1 MDNDNDSLNSSR
13 QNLNEDPHS
22 RSQSFVI
29 KGMNRDLSVS
39 KASSDYAY
47 ENMNMRITSINE
59 NTLLSLVNEKGNRKI
74 ELSPD
79 SADSDDIDT
88 FKEIMPLGLHVLNN
102 NVVVFGQKKNIPVVP
117 PSLVTPPSP
126 VVPPSPVRGE
136 YDYIYNIYYEDN
148 QYKLKKLFEGDLGF
162 DKKHPIETIGYYEN
176 EQIQKVY
183 WTDGINSPRVI
194 NIKDED
200 YETWNNKSFNFIQE
214 FDDDNTVTVTV
225 TKDTKSSG
233 LFHSGVIQY
242 VFTYYNKF
250 GQETNIFHV
259 TPMYYISFS
268 GRGATAEESVNNSFK
283 IKIENYNSNFD
294 YINIYSIQWTSLDL
308 KQVKRV
314 ARIKITKNEN
324 IPLLFIDNG
333 RQGEVIDGSHLLYV
347 GGKDIIAQ
355 TIAQK
360 DDVLFL
366 GNIELKRKVI
376 EDNLK
381 NQIKNGLENDSIIA
395 DYSNEDFP
403 MPEPEGYYPYKNQLG
418 ENSKKIT
425 TFKHLEYYRLG
436 VQFQYKTGEWSEPIY
451 IKDFQNNKSPYSK
464 LVGRNDEDDSQISPK
479 QFDESYKKTIFKCT
493 MPNSLSTTIEDL
505 ISQGYTNVRPIIVY
519 PTLAEREIIAQG
531 VLNPTVFCIKNRLDN
546 STYAQPSWFFRPFP
560 AFIQH
565 TNNDYINIWKE
576 PEDIKEDFEQRSKN
590 LYDET
595 ITGNTTAPNDNKN
608 KYSATQLLNNGSIIY
623 QDDGYLLIKSYNPNV
638 IEKGSILCYEHLDN
652 LGNYYTYE
660 NFYESWSSA
669 PYNPILP
676 ENLYNISRNAE
687 IACFNYAPSLN
698 DILNNNPRYRNNYL
712 IDQSIIT
719 LNSPE
724 IEFNEDI
731 QQMNME
737 DFKLRIV
744 GIIPLTSFISDIDI
758 ASDGTP
764 YYVNYYDSDGGT
776 HYHMENDGVTK
787 TKAEGF
793 HKINIGTNTKGNKYS
808 SSYFGDRI
816 CCSGAFWYDG
826 DIAKTDP
833 NPKEYDRRLTC
844 YGIFPWHPKSLNA
857 HRSCNI
863 KTKRMSN
870 LRTSYK
876 TVYFKDDLNHELS
889 TKDIQIFNNQELLYI
904 KSNHRNHDEK
914 YSYKG
919 NIDQLA
925 NYTKDY
931 RLPGALVGHNLDSYT
946 LLNESGQKQKGFYF
960 GYGFAKDTQ
969 TYQIH
974 KVGNSMIYYS
984 SDWGDEGYPY
994 ITDPVQIKYK
1004 SASHAVISL
1013 KDVLYNNKNYTQK
1026 LPMLWP
1032 TATDDDLY
1040 DDIADRSYP
1049 WDKEWDRSKGVYRK
1063 FFQYDQCFDGENNNL
1078 DELKRYGYLWMG
1090 EIYRVIPDD
1099 ERFGGNTDDIINN
1112 NDWQIAGDSVSLN
1125 SFKNENNPIIWS
1137 EGDTYYQRYDCV
1149 KTYPMSDE
1157 DINQNTEILSFM
1169 VETHINIDG
1178 RTDRNR
1184 GNKTNFS
1191 SNPEVNFNMMNN
1203 VYSQSPN
1210 YFIYH
1215 GLDKKFDIDKFS
1227 NQITW
1232 TKKKQ
1237 IGQDID
1243 NWTNITLAS
1252 ILDLKGDKGKI
1263 KKLKLYNDHLIA
1275 FQDNAISEIL
1285 YNKNTQIATKEG
1297 LPIEIAKSQK
1307 VDGYNYISDTVG
1319 CQNKWSITESDN
1331 GLYFIDDNSKGIY
1344 MLNLSQGYNLQNI
1357 SEKYGFSSWI
1367 NEKADSMH
1375 IWDPESFKNCITY
1388 FDKINKDILFIY
1400 KEECLAFSE
1409 KINLFT
1415 SFYNYEKVPYMFNMN
1430 NKNFMFKEVT
1440 TLDGYSLWEQH
1451 AGEYNY
1457 FFEEYKPYYTEI
1469 IVNKDV
1475 YYDKIFNI
1483 VNFQSDVFSG
1493 DTYKFK
1499 EKPFDHLEVWNEYQ
1513 RGIYDYNTSPEKL
1526 KRKFRI
1532 WRSLI
1537 PRDQENNRD
1546 RIRNPWIY
1554 LKLSKEE
1561 ANKYKNILHIIN
1573 VDYFI

>member
-1 MDNDNDSLNSSR
+1 MDNDNDSLNSLR
-13 QNLNEDPHS
+13 QKLNEDPHS

-79 SADSDDIDT
+79 STDSDDIDT

-102 NVVVFGQKKNIPVVP
+102 NVVIFGQKKNI
-117 PSLVTPPSP
+117 L

-148 QYKLKKLFEGDLGF
+148 QYKLKKLFKGDLGF

-214 FDDDNTVTVTV
+214 FDGDNTVTVTV
-225 TKDTKSSG
+225 TKDMKSSG

-283 IKIENYNSNFD
+283 IEIKNYNSNFD

-314 ARIKITKNEN
+314 ARIKTTKNRDN
-324 IPLLFIDNG
+324 LLFIDNG

-376 EDNLK
+376 EDSLK
-381 NQIKNGLENDSIIA
+381 NQIKNELKKSIIA
-395 DYSNEDFP
+395 DYSDEDFP

-464 LVGRNDEDDSQISPK
+464 LVGRDNKDDSQISPK
-479 QFDESYKKTIFKCT
+479 QFDESYRKTIFKCT
-493 MPNSLSTTIEDL
+493 MPDSLSTTIEDL
-505 ISQGYTNVRPIIVY
+505 ISQGYTNIRPIIVY

-560 AFIQH
+560 APYTSNIIPPRFLEPKNLLSSIKNTETNLYQEKLDENPPS
-565 TNNDYINIWKE
+565 NNDKY
-576 PEDIKEDFEQRSKN
+576 
-590 LYDET
+590 
-595 ITGNTTAPNDNKN
+595 

-623 QDDGYLLIKSYNPNV
+623 QDDAHLLIDSYNPNV
-638 IEKGSILCYEHLDN
+638 IEKGSLLCYEHLDN
-652 LGNYYTYE
+652 LGNYFTYK
-660 NFYESWSSA
+660 NFYSS
-669 PYNPILP
+669 NT
-676 ENLYNISRNAE
+676 NLYNISRNAE
-687 IACFNYAPSLN
+687 IACFNYAPSLD
-698 DILNNNPRYRNNYL
+698 DILNNDSKYRNNYL

-724 IEFNEDI
+724 IEFSEDI

-758 ASDGTP
+758 ASDETP
-764 YYVNYYDSDGGT
+764 YYVNYYDSNGT
-776 HYHMENDGVTK
+776 THHHMEQDNVTK
-787 TKAEGF
+787 TKAKGF
-793 HKINIGTNTKGNKYS
+793 HKIKIGTNTKGNKYS

-826 DIAKTDP
+826 DIARTGK
-833 NPKEYDRRLTC
+833 KEYYRRLTC

-857 HRSCNI
+857 HKSCNI

-925 NYTKDY
+925 NYTESY
-931 RLPGALVGHNLDSYT
+931 RLPGALVGHNLEDDSNW
-946 LLNESGQKQKGFYF
+946 LNDEEQKQKGFYF
-960 GYGFAKDTQ
+960 GYGFAKDQ
-969 TYQIH
+969 QSYVLSFPSID
-974 KVGNSMIYYS
+974 Y
-984 SDWGDEGYPY
+984 WGDKGYPW
-994 ITDPVQIKYK
+994 ITMPVEIKYK
-1004 SASHAVISL
+1004 SVPHAIISL
-1013 KDVLYNNKNYTQK
+1013 KNIYRLNLDQGIDAKGDYTQR
-1026 LPMLWP
+1026 LPAL
-1032 TATDDDLY
+1032 ATNIDY
-1040 DDIADRSYP
+1040 DSSFKYYGDNRYTP
-1049 WDKEWDRSKGVYRK
+1049 WDNYYWDKSIGSYRK
-1063 FFQYDQCFDGENNNL
+1063 LIKCEDYFDNNQEQNGNNL
-1078 DELKRYGYLWMG
+1078 DELSRYGYLWMG
-1090 EIYRVIPDD
+1090 EIYRVISND

-1125 SFKNENNPIIWS
+1125 SFKNQTNLTPIIWS

-1331 GLYFIDDNSKGIY
+1331 GLYFIDDDSKGIY

-1400 KEECLAFSE
+1400 KKECLAFSE

-1457 FFEEYKPYYTEI
+1457 FFGEYKPYYTEI

-1493 DTYKFK
+1493 DIYKFE

-1513 RGIYDYNTSPEKL
+1513 RGIYDYDTSPEKL

-1532 WRSLI
+1532 WRLLI

-1554 LKLSKEE
+1554 LKLSKEK
-1561 ANKYKNILHIIN
+1561 ANEYKNILHIIN